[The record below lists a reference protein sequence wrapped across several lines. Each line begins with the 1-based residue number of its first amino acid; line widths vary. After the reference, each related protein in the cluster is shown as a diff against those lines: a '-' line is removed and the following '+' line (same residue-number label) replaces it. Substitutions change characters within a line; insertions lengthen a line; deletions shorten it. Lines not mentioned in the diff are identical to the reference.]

1 MESGYGAELTIPV
14 RYPGCLMSTARDA
27 VDVRVLVP
35 ATNDLPWIGALSR
48 TGYQQCSADATL
60 PGVIEPR

>member
-1 MESGYGAELTIPV
+1 
-14 RYPGCLMSTARDA
+14 MSTARDG

-48 TGYQQCSADATL
+48 SGYRQFLEA
-60 PGVIEPR
+60 GVRIFEYGGPIIERLTYALCYAA